1 MKRRST
7 FTPAIFGE
15 VSMSGEEEL
24 AEDEA
29 EMETEVVDEKEQ
41 VTSSRTLVDIPV
53 IPFEPPTTG
62 SGHDIG
68 DKQGKLRSAI
78 LERFSQNEIS
88 KFKEALK
95 GRLVTI
101 TLGFFLWKGSAKTTN
116 TRAVKDLDNLMK
128 IIFDV
133 LGKGQQGLG
142 ILEEDS
148 YICEVY
154 AKKELVDEQAEEGL
168 RIIIEEYE
176 DEEMQHTLK
185 DFYAKK
191 SKTPA

>member
-1 MKRRST
+1 MDEEE
-7 FTPAIFGE
+7 PE
-15 VSMSGEEEL
+15 VS
-24 AEDEA
+24 EDEA
-29 EMETEVVDEKEQ
+29 ETVGEEPEGKEE

-68 DKQGKLRSAI
+68 EKQGKLRNAI
-78 LERFSQNEIS
+78 MERVSPTEMG

-101 TLGFFLWKGSAKTTN
+101 TLGFFLWKGSTKTTN
-116 TRAVKDLDNLMK
+116 TRAIKDLDNLMK

-142 ILEEDS
+142 LLEEDS

-154 AKKELVDEQAEEGL
+154 AKKELVEDQSEEGL

-176 DEEMQHTLK
+176 DEDMARTLK
-185 DFYAKK
+185 EFYAKK
-191 SKTPA
+191 SKTAA

>member
-1 MKRRST
+1 M
-7 FTPAIFGE
+7 AD
-15 VSMSGEEEL
+15 EEEL
-24 AEDEA
+24 ADETEIVAEA
-29 EMETEVVDEKEQ
+29 EEKEP

-53 IPFEPPTTG
+53 VPFEPPTTG
-62 SGHDIG
+62 SGHEIG
-68 DKQGKLRSAI
+68 DKQSKLRNAI
-78 LERFSQNEIS
+78 MERVSQAEIG
-88 KFKEALK
+88 KFQEALR

-101 TLGFFLWKGSAKTTN
+101 TLGFFLWKGSSKTTN

-154 AKKELVDEQAEEGL
+154 AKKELVDDQNEEGL

-176 DEEMQHTLK
+176 DDAMARTLK
-185 DFYAKK
+185 EFYAKK
-191 SKTPA
+191 TKAAA

>member
-1 MKRRST
+1 MDTIHASDMADEET
-7 FTPAIFGE
+7 ELEEEAEI
-15 VSMSGEEEL
+15 GEEQSP
-24 AEDEA
+24 
-29 EMETEVVDEKEQ
+29 EKEQ

-53 IPFEPPTTG
+53 IPFEPPTPG
-62 SGHDIG
+62 SGQDIG
-68 DKQGKLRSAI
+68 AKQGKLRSAI
-78 LERFSQNEIS
+78 LERVTQSELS

-101 TLGFFLWKGSAKTTN
+101 TLGFFLWKGSTKTTN

-142 ILEEDS
+142 LLEEDS

-154 AKKELVDEQAEEGL
+154 AKKELVEDSSEEGL
-168 RIIIEEYE
+168 RIIIEEFE
-176 DEEMQHTLK
+176 DEEMLRTLK
-185 DFYAKK
+185 EFFAKK
-191 SKTPA
+191 NKTLA

>member
-1 MKRRST
+1 M
-7 FTPAIFGE
+7 A
-15 VSMSGEEEL
+15 
-24 AEDEA
+24 DE
-29 EMETEVVDEKEQ
+29 ETELEGDEDVMEGAEPEQKEN
-41 VTSSRTLVDIPV
+41 VTSTRTLVDIPV

-68 DKQGKLRSAI
+68 DKQGKLRAAI
-78 LERFSQNEIS
+78 MERTSQSEIG
-88 KFKEALK
+88 KFREALK
-95 GRLVTI
+95 GRLVTM
-101 TLGFFLWKGSAKTTN
+101 TLGFFLWKGSTKTTN

-142 ILEEDS
+142 IIEEDS

-154 AKKELVDEQAEEGL
+154 AKKELVADQAEEGL

-176 DEEMQHTLK
+176 DDEMARILK

-191 SKTPA
+191 ASKTSG

>member
-1 MKRRST
+1 MADEDS
-7 FTPAIFGE
+7 
-15 VSMSGEEEL
+15 EL
-24 AEDEA
+24 EDEA
-29 EMETEVVDEKEQ
+29 VSVEEPEEKEQ
-41 VTSSRTLVDIPV
+41 VSSSRTLVDIPV

-68 DKQGKLRSAI
+68 EKQGKLRSAI
-78 LERFSQNEIS
+78 LERVTQNELG

-101 TLGFFLWKGSAKTTN
+101 TLGFFLWKGSSKTTN

-142 ILEEDS
+142 LLEEDS

-154 AKKELVDEQAEEGL
+154 AKKELVEDQSEEGL

-176 DEEMQHTLK
+176 DDDMLHTLK

-191 SKTPA
+191 SKAPA

>member
-1 MKRRST
+1 
-7 FTPAIFGE
+7 
-15 VSMSGEEEL
+15 MSDDESEL
-24 AEDEA
+24 SEEA
-29 EMETEVVDEKEQ
+29 EMEVSEPEEKEQ

-53 IPFEPPTTG
+53 VPFEPPTTG

-68 DKQGKLRSAI
+68 DKQGKLRNAI
-78 LERFSQNEIS
+78 LERTSQAEIG
-88 KFKEALK
+88 KFREALK

-101 TLGFFLWKGSAKTTN
+101 TLGFFLWKGSTKTTN

-142 ILEEDS
+142 IIEEDS

-154 AKKELVDEQAEEGL
+154 AKKELVEDQAEEGL

-176 DEEMQHTLK
+176 DEDMSKTLK
-185 DFYAKK
+185 DFYVKKAK
-191 SKTPA
+191 AV